1 MLRLAVTSMLC
12 LFAVTASGN
21 ASFAGSGPGKG
32 NQFLMTTYWGEDGVA
47 LIDIN
52 GAAGKEEVWRIDV
65 LKTANCAK
73 PYDVRV
79 NPESSKAYV
88 SCSGNNRIAVVDI
101 IAQQVENTFVT
112 GKSPRDLQ
120 IFDGGKKLIV
130 ANSGSN
136 TVTVFDIEGDKNTLL
151 LEHPVSN
158 QPYGVAVVDDGSTAL
173 VTGWASGDLHIIS
186 MQLGADKASSKA
198 SDTARIDVG
207 MLPYTVV
214 VPQGS
219 DVAYVAANSIHK
231 VVAVDIKG
239 AAKLQEI
246 EVGSNPWSLAA
257 SPDGQSL
264 LVTNNRSANLSLIKT
279 GASPMATSSPPLTI
293 SAGEQA
299 QPNGESTLRA
309 PKNASISLDGNIG
322 AFTDLANNQIAI
334 VELPSGNI
342 TKVINVGRAPYGI
355 EFIR

>member
-1 MLRLAVTSMLC
+1 MLKLATTGVLSLLAVAA
-12 LFAVTASGN
+12 AVSPTL
-21 ASFAGSGPGKG
+21 AGSGPGKG

-52 GAAGKEEVWRIDV
+52 GVAGKEEVWRIDV

-79 NPESSKAYV
+79 NAESSKAYV
-88 SCSGNNRIAVVDI
+88 SCSGNNRIAVIDI
-101 IAQQVENTFVT
+101 VAQQVETTFVT

-120 IFDGGKKLIV
+120 IFDGGTKLIV

-136 TVTVFDIEGDKNTLL
+136 TVTVFDIKDTKNTMLV
-151 LEHPVSN
+151 EHPVSN
-158 QPYGVAVVDDGSTAL
+158 QPYGVAVVDDGKTAL
-173 VTGWASGDLHIIS
+173 VTGWASGDLHVIS
-186 MQLGADKASSKA
+186 MQLGADKASSTA
-198 SDTARIDVG
+198 SDIAKVDVG

-219 DVAYVAANSIHK
+219 EVAYVAANSIHR

-239 AAKLQEI
+239 ARKLQEI

-279 GASPMATSSPPLTI
+279 GASPMAASAPPVTI
-293 SAGEQA
+293 SAGEQS

-309 PKNASISLDGNIG
+309 PKNASISLDGKIG

-334 VELPSGNI
+334 VELSSGSI

-355 EFIR
+355 EFVR